1 MEITGVPIA
10 NMQLLGRL
18 AVALAVGLLIGLERG
33 WERRELPE
41 GHRAGGLRTFGIIGL
56 LGGLSAQLGENSGM
70 VFPAV
75 VAAALGLLAALG
87 YWRES
92 SVDDDVSLTS
102 AAAMLA
108 TFCLGAFAGRGELA
122 VAASTAVVIAL
133 LLSFKPELH
142 GLIRHIERAELLATL
157 RLLLISVVLLP
168 VLPNRGFGPWDAF
181 NPYQIW
187 WMVVLVAGVSYVG
200 YFAIKILGT
209 KRGVFV
215 TGLCGGLISSTAVA
229 LDLARLSRDENES
242 APDALAAG
250 ATVAS
255 AMMFPRMLAVVAV
268 AAPLL
273 AERLAR
279 PLILACAVSLL
290 AAVWLVRRDTKADL
304 QGNAQRPEPSN
315 PLDLITAIKFGLIL
329 ATIMVL
335 ARGATARMG
344 DQGLYLLSAV
354 SGLVDVDAIS
364 LSAASMMSQG
374 QISISVAANAVLIA
388 ATVNTLL
395 KAALVL
401 TVGGARMGWRV
412 SIASMATLL
421 AGGAGLWVLVAA
433 S

>member
-1 MEITGVPIA
+1 MEITGVPIE
-10 NMQLLGRL
+10 NLQLLGRL

-41 GHRAGGLRTFGIIGL
+41 GHRAAGLRTFGIIGL

-75 VAAALGLLAALG
+75 VVAVLGLLAALG

-92 SVDDDVSLTS
+92 SVDNDVSLTS
-102 AAAMLA
+102 AAAMLV

-122 VAASTAVVIAL
+122 VAASTAVVVAL

-187 WMVVLVAGVSYVG
+187 WMVVLVAGVSYIG
-200 YFAIKILGT
+200 YFAIRILGT

-229 LDLARLSRDENES
+229 LDLARLSRDEHES

-273 AERLAR
+273 ADRLAR
-279 PLILACAVSLL
+279 PLILACAVSFL
-290 AAVWLVRRDTKADL
+290 AAVWLVWRDTKADPP
-304 QGNAQRPEPSN
+304 GNAQRPEPSN

>member
-1 MEITGVPIA
+1 MA

-41 GHRAGGLRTFGIIGL
+41 GHRAAGLRTFRIIGL

-75 VAAALGLLAALG
+75 VVAVLGLLAALG

-92 SVDDDVSLTS
+92 SVDNDVSLTS
-102 AAAMLA
+102 AAAMLV
-108 TFCLGAFAGRGELA
+108 TFCLGAFAGRGELT
-122 VAASTAVVIAL
+122 VAASTAVVIA
-133 LLSFKPELH
+133 
-142 GLIRHIERAELLATL
+142 
-157 RLLLISVVLLP
+157 P

-229 LDLARLSRDENES
+229 LDLARLSRDEHES
-242 APDALAAG
+242 AQDALAAG
-250 ATVAS
+250 ATVAR

-279 PLILACAVSLL
+279 PLILACAVSFL
-290 AAVWLVRRDTKADL
+290 AAVWLVRRDTKADPP
-304 QGNAQRPEPSN
+304 GNAQRPEPSN

-335 ARGATARMG
+335 ARGATAR
-344 DQGLYLLSAV
+344 
-354 SGLVDVDAIS
+354 
-364 LSAASMMSQG
+364 
-374 QISISVAANAVLIA
+374 
-388 ATVNTLL
+388 
-395 KAALVL
+395 
-401 TVGGARMGWRV
+401 
-412 SIASMATLL
+412 
-421 AGGAGLWVLVAA
+421 
-433 S
+433 

>member
-1 MEITGVPIA
+1 MA
-10 NMQLLGRL
+10 NVQLLGRL

-41 GHRAGGLRTFGIIGL
+41 GHRAAGLRTFGIIGL

-92 SVDDDVSLTS
+92 SDDQNVSLTS
-102 AAAMLA
+102 AAAILL

-122 VAASTAVVIAL
+122 VAASAAVVVAL

-142 GLIRHIERAELLATL
+142 GIIRHIERAELLATL

-168 VLPNRGFGPWDAF
+168 VLPNRGFGTWNAF

-187 WMVVLVAGVSYVG
+187 WMVVLVAAISYIG
-200 YFAIKILGT
+200 YFAIKLLGT

-229 LDLARLSRDENES
+229 LDLARLSRDKEEL
-242 APDALAAG
+242 APNALAAG

-255 AMMFPRMLAVVAV
+255 AMMFPRMLAVIAI

-273 AERLAR
+273 AERLAE
-279 PLILACAVSLL
+279 PLILAFAVSFL
-290 AAVWLVRRDTKADL
+290 AAVWLIRRDTKADL
-304 QGNAQRPEPSN
+304 PGNTHHAEPSN
-315 PLDLITAIKFGLIL
+315 PLDLNTAIKFGLML

-364 LSAASMMSQG
+364 LSAASMMSLG
-374 QISISVAANAVLIA
+374 QINLSVAANAVLIA

-401 TVGGARMGWRV
+401 TVGGTRMGWRV

-421 AGGAGLWVLVAA
+421 AGGAGLWVLAAA

>member
-1 MEITGVPIA
+1 VEISGAPMA
-10 NMQLLGRL
+10 NMELLGRL

-41 GHRAGGLRTFGIIGL
+41 GHRAAGLRTFGIIGL
-56 LGGLSAQLGENSGM
+56 LGGLSAQLGGNSGM

-75 VAAALGLLAALG
+75 VVAALGLLAALG

-92 SVDDDVSLTS
+92 SVDNDVSLTS
-102 AAAMLA
+102 AATMLV
-108 TFCLGAFAGRGELA
+108 TFCLGAFAGRGELT
-122 VAASTAVVIAL
+122 VAASAAVVIAL
-133 LLSFKPELH
+133 LLGFKPELH

-200 YFAIKILGT
+200 YFAIKLLGK

-229 LDLARLSRDENES
+229 LDLARLSRDEREL

-255 AMMFPRMLAVVAV
+255 AMMFPRMLAVIAV
-268 AAPLL
+268 AAPMLAYRL
-273 AERLAR
+273 AE
-279 PLILACAVSLL
+279 PLILACAVSFL
-290 AAVWLVRRDTKADL
+290 AAMWLVRRDTKADL
-304 QGNAQRPEPSN
+304 PENAQHPEPSN
-315 PLDLITAIKFGLIL
+315 PLDLNTAVKFGLML

-344 DQGLYLLSAV
+344 DQGLYLLSAL

-374 QISISVAANAVLIA
+374 QISIGVAANAVLIA

-412 SIASMATLL
+412 SIASVATLA

>member
-1 MEITGVPIA
+1 MEASGVPIA
-10 NMQLLGRL
+10 NLQLLGRL

-41 GHRAGGLRTFGIIGL
+41 GHRAAGFRTFGIIGL

-75 VAAALGLLAALG
+75 VVAALGVLAALG

-92 SVDDDVSLTS
+92 SADNDVSLTS
-102 AAAMLA
+102 AGAMLL

-122 VAASTAVVIAL
+122 VAASAAVVIAL

-168 VLPNRGFGPWDAF
+168 VLPNRGFGPWNAF

-187 WMVVLVAGVSYVG
+187 WMVVLVAGISYIG
-200 YFAIKILGT
+200 YFAIKLLGT

-215 TGLCGGLISSTAVA
+215 TGICGGLVSSTAVA
-229 LDLARLSRDENES
+229 LDLARLSRNENE
-242 APDALAAG
+242 ADVLAAG
-250 ATVAS
+250 VTVAG
-255 AMMFPRMLAVVAV
+255 AMMFPRILAIVVV

-279 PLILACAVSLL
+279 PLILACAVSFL
-290 AAVWLVRRDTKADL
+290 AAVWLVRRDKTADL
-304 QGNAQRPEPSN
+304 PGNAQHPEPAN
-315 PLDLITAIKFGLIL
+315 PLDLNTAVKFGFIL
-329 ATIMVL
+329 AVIMVL

-374 QISISVAANAVLIA
+374 QINIGVAANAVLIA

-401 TVGGARMGWRV
+401 LVGGARMGWRV
-412 SIASMATLL
+412 SIASVAALL
-421 AGGAGLWVLVAA
+421 AGGAGLWVLVVA

>member
-1 MEITGVPIA
+1 VEITGVPIA
-10 NMQLLGRL
+10 NLQLLGRL

-41 GHRAGGLRTFGIIGL
+41 GHRAAGLRTFGIIGL

-75 VAAALGLLAALG
+75 VVAVLGLLAALG

-92 SVDDDVSLTS
+92 GVDNDVSLTS
-102 AAAMLA
+102 AAAMLV

-122 VAASTAVVIAL
+122 VAASTAVVVAL

-187 WMVVLVAGVSYVG
+187 WMVVLVAGVSYIG
-200 YFAIKILGT
+200 YFAIRILGA

-229 LDLARLSRDENES
+229 LDLARLSRDEHQS

-250 ATVAS
+250 ATIAS

-279 PLILACAVSLL
+279 PLILACAVSFL
-290 AAVWLVRRDTKADL
+290 AAAWLVRRDTKADPP
-304 QGNAQRPEPSN
+304 GNAQRPEPSN

-401 TVGGARMGWRV
+401 VVGGARMGWRV

>member
-1 MEITGVPIA
+1 MA
-10 NMQLLGRL
+10 NVQLLGRL

-75 VAAALGLLAALG
+75 VVAALGLLAALG

-92 SVDDDVSLTS
+92 GVDDDVSLTS
-102 AAAMLA
+102 AAAMLV

-168 VLPNRGFGPWDAF
+168 VLPNRGFGPWGAF

-187 WMVVLVAGVSYVG
+187 WMVVLVAGISYIG
-200 YFAIKILGT
+200 YFAIKLLGT

-229 LDLARLSRDENES
+229 LDLARLSRDEHELP
-242 APDALAAG
+242 PDALAAG

-268 AAPLL
+268 VAPSLS
-273 AERLAR
+273 ERLAR
-279 PLILACAVSLL
+279 PLILACAVSFL
-290 AAVWLVRRDTKADL
+290 AAVWLVRRDTTKADL
-304 QGNAQRPEPSN
+304 PGDAQHPEPSN
-315 PLDLITAIKFGLIL
+315 PLDLSTAIKFGAVL
-329 ATIMVL
+329 AVIMVL

-374 QISISVAANAVLIA
+374 QINISVAANAVLIA

-401 TVGGARMGWRV
+401 VVGGARMGWRV
-412 SIASMATLL
+412 SIASVATLL
-421 AGGAGLWVLVAA
+421 AGGVGLWVLVAA